1 MKKRLYPPVVAVAI
15 INFAL
20 FTIKLYI
27 GLRSNSL
34 CIYTDGINNLMDTVS
49 AILAFIGIA
58 FAVKKST
65 TEHPFGFGRMEYV
78 TSFIMSV
85 IMVFAG
91 ISFCFNSLGRL
102 LAPTPIRYYEI
113 FAIILIFTC
122 LVKLIMAI
130 IFSIYSK
137 KEKSPILKTIVLDSF
152 LDCGVTAI
160 TLISFTLSEKVGF
173 TLDAFLGLT
182 ISIMISVSGIR
193 LVVSLLSY
201 IVGKADVEAENNII
215 NIISNINKCV
225 TVKKVTV
232 HNYGRNNIWADI
244 LLSIENT
251 GEIPLIQKEIK
262 NILKNELSLNTTIEW
277 ENYYEQ

>member
-1 MKKRLYPPVVAVAI
+1 MKKMLYPPIVAVAV

-49 AILAFIGIA
+49 AVLAFVGIA

-78 TSFIMSV
+78 TSFIMSA

-102 LAPTPIRYYEI
+102 LAPTPIWYYES

-122 LVKLIMAI
+122 FVKLIMGIVFA
-130 IFSIYSK
+130 IYSK
-137 KEKSPILKTIVLDSF
+137 KEKSPVLKTIVLDSF
-152 LDCGVTAI
+152 LDCGITAI
-160 TLISFTLSEKVGF
+160 TLISFTLSEKIGF
-173 TLDAFLGLT
+173 TLDAFLGLA
-182 ISIMISVSGIR
+182 ISIIISVSGIR
-193 LVVSLLSY
+193 LVVSSLSY
-201 IVGKADVEAENNII
+201 IVGKADVETENYII
-215 NIISNINKCV
+215 NRIANTNKCV

-232 HNYGRNNIWADI
+232 HNYGRNNVWADI
-244 LLSIENT
+244 LLRVEDNS
-251 GEIPLIQKEIK
+251 EIPLIQKEIK
-262 NILKNELSLNTTIEW
+262 NTLKTELNLNTTIEW
-277 ENYYEQ
+277 ENHYEQ